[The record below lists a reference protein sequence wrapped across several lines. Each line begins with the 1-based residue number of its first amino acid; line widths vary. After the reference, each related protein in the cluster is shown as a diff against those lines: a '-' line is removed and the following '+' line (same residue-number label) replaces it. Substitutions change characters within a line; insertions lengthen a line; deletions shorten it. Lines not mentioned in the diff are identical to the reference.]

1 MNFRTRIT
9 RGALLAITVALAV
22 SAVPM
27 AGGSADAA
35 APTKS
40 AILTISAIL

>member
-22 SAVPM
+22 SAVPV
-27 AGGSADAA
+27 ASGSADAA
-35 APTKS
+35 PPTRS
-40 AILTISAIL
+40 AILRAIL